1 MHILLIEDDAQ
12 TAAHIADGLRLQSH
26 TIDHS
31 YDGWDGLFRSTLQQF
46 DVVVVDRM
54 LPGLDGVSAIRKMR
68 AAGMNAPV
76 LILTAM
82 GSIEDRLAGFESGA
96 DDYLVKPFSMAELN
110 ARLNALARRPPMKEE
125 STELA
130 VGDLVLDRLR
140 RTVVRGGESLELKPR
155 EFRLLEELMLNAN
168 RIVTRAMLLEKVWDF
183 QFDPGTNIVETHM
196 SRIRSKINRADAPAL
211 IHTVRGE
218 GYVIRAP

>member
-1 MHILLIEDDAQ
+1 MRILLIEDDAQ
-12 TAAHIADGLRLQSH
+12 TAAHVADSLRDQSH
-26 TIDHS
+26 LIEHS

-54 LPGLDGVSAIRKMR
+54 LPGLDGLSAIRKMR
-68 AAGMNAPV
+68 AAGMQAPV
-76 LILTAM
+76 LVLTAM
-82 GSIEDRLAGFESGA
+82 GSIEDRVAGLESGA

-110 ARLNALARRPPMKEE
+110 ARLNALGRRPPLKEE
-125 STELA
+125 SAELV

-140 RTVVRGGESLELKPR
+140 RSVMRGADPIELKPR

-168 RIVTRAMLLEKVWDF
+168 RIVTRAMLLERVWDF

-196 SRIRSKINRADAPAL
+196 SRIRAKINRADAPAL

-218 GYVIRAP
+218 GYVIRAS

>member
-12 TAAHIADGLRLQSH
+12 TAAHIIDGLREQSH
-26 TIDHS
+26 SLEQS
-31 YDGWDGLFRSTLQQF
+31 YDGWDGLFRSTLQSF
-46 DVVVVDRM
+46 DAVIIDRM
-54 LPGLDGVSAIRKMR
+54 LPGLDGLSAIRKMR

-82 GSIEDRLAGFESGA
+82 GSIEDRVAGLESGA

-110 ARLNALARRPPMKEE
+110 ARLNALGRRPPLRED
-125 STELA
+125 TAELVVA
-130 VGDLVLDRLR
+130 DLALHRLR
-140 RTVVRGGESLELKPR
+140 RTVTRGAETIELKPR

-168 RIVTRAMLLEKVWDF
+168 KIVTRAMLLEKVWDF

-196 SRIRSKINRADAPAL
+196 SRIRSKINRDEAPAL

>member
-110 ARLNALARRPPMKEE
+110 ARLNALARRPPLKEE

-183 QFDPGTNIVETHM
+183 QFDPSTNIVETHM

>member
-1 MHILLIEDDAQ
+1 MRILLIEDDAQ
-12 TAAHIADGLRLQSH
+12 TAAHIADGLRGQSH
-26 TIDHS
+26 FVEHS

-54 LPGLDGVSAIRKMR
+54 LPGLDGLSAIRKMR
-68 AAGMNAPV
+68 AAGMKAPV
-76 LILTAM
+76 LVLTAM
-82 GSIEDRLAGFESGA
+82 GSIDDRVAGLESGA

-110 ARLNALARRPPMKEE
+110 ARLNALNRRPPMKEE
-125 STELA
+125 TTELV

-140 RTVVRGGESLELKPR
+140 RSVVRGNEPIDLKPR

-168 RIVTRAMLLEKVWDF
+168 RVVTRAMLLEKVWEF

-196 SRIRSKINRADAPAL
+196 SRIRSRIDREGAPAL

>member
-1 MHILLIEDDAQ
+1 MHILLIEDDAV
-12 TAAHIADGLRLQSH
+12 TAAHIAEGLRLQSH
-26 TIDHS
+26 TVEHS

-46 DVVVVDRM
+46 DVVIVDRM
-54 LPGLDGVSAIRKMR
+54 LPGLDGLSAIRKMR
-68 AAGMNAPV
+68 AAGMNAPL

-82 GSIEDRLAGFESGA
+82 GAIEDRVAGFESGA

-110 ARLNALARRPPMKEE
+110 ARLGALARRPPLKEE
-125 STELA
+125 MAELV
-130 VGDLVLDRLR
+130 VGDLMLNRLR
-140 RTVVRGGESLELKPR
+140 RNVVRGGEAIDLKPR

-196 SRIRSKINRADAPAL
+196 SRLRSKINQADAPAL

-218 GYVIRAP
+218 GYVIRAS

>member
-1 MHILLIEDDAQ
+1 MRILLIEDDAQ
-12 TAAHIADGLRLQSH
+12 TAAHVADSLRDQSH
-26 TIDHS
+26 LIEHS

-46 DVVVVDRM
+46 DAVVVDRM
-54 LPGLDGVSAIRKMR
+54 LPGLDGLSAIRKMR
-68 AAGMNAPV
+68 AAGMQAPV
-76 LILTAM
+76 LVLTAM
-82 GSIEDRLAGFESGA
+82 GSIEDRVAGLESGA

-110 ARLNALARRPPMKEE
+110 ARLNALGRRPPLKEE
-125 STELA
+125 SAELV

-140 RTVVRGGESLELKPR
+140 RSVMRGADPIELKPR

-168 RIVTRAMLLEKVWDF
+168 RIVTRAMLLERVWDF

-196 SRIRSKINRADAPAL
+196 SRIRAKINRADAPAL

-218 GYVIRAP
+218 GYVIRAS

>member
-110 ARLNALARRPPMKEE
+110 ARLNALARRPPLKEE

-183 QFDPGTNIVETHM
+183 QFAQGTNIVETHM